1 MTNLIN
7 RNDKFVTVHNK
18 CSKIPP
24 PPSKYLATPVQ
35 RSNSNSSIS
44 VTIQNQSH
52 VHTNFLFPQLPILS
66 PPTVLNFPP
75 HHPVFMSIVE
85 TKFSTNNSSASPVF
99 FVHVSIALSYH
110 SSHNVLFTF
119 LINITHLLNY
129 INHPN
134 FSILSASNNS
144 IKVKVTFSL
153 YKP

>member
-1 MTNLIN
+1 MKNLIH

-18 CSKIPP
+18 CSKIPLP
-24 PPSKYLATPVQ
+24 TSVYFSTPVQ
-35 RSNSNSSIS
+35 RSRSNSSVS

-52 VHTNFLFPQLPILS
+52 PLTNFLSSQRPILS
-66 PPTVLNFPP
+66 TPTALTFSLN
-75 HHPVFMSIVE
+75 HLVYMSIDQ
-85 TKFSTNNSSASPVF
+85 KKYSNKNSFVSPVF
-99 FVHVSIALSYH
+99 LIHVFMTVTY
-110 SSHNVLFTF
+110 
-119 LINITHLLNY
+119 LLNY